1 MPSPNS
7 GTNQFHGNVFEFLRN
22 GSLNARN
29 FFAASHDTLKR
40 NQFGGTFGGPIRQEK
55 LFFFGG
61 YQGTRN
67 RQAPPQSL
75 ALLPTPAARNGDFSV
90 MDSAACQA
98 NGRAKTLIDPASGSA
113 FPNNFI
119 PPSRFS
125 TP

>member
-40 NQFGGTFGGPIRQEK
+40 NQLGGTLGGPIRKEK

-75 ALLPTPAARNGDFSV
+75 ALLPSTAALSGDFSV
-90 MDSAACQA
+90 MDSAGCQSS
-98 NGRAKTLIDPASGSA
+98 GRAKTLIE
-113 FPNNFI
+113 
-119 PPSRFS
+119 PP
-125 TP
+125 PG